1 MDSLS
6 FLKKPILSD
15 TAYLLLRDL
24 VRDRCGIYYGDHKRF
39 LFEQRIHSRIVQLG
53 LQDGEAYY
61 RYLLFHPRREAE
73 FLELFSVLTNNETY
87 FFREV
92 ASLKALIGLL
102 LEEWAPRF
110 PLRILSAGC
119 SSGEELATLAILLY
133 EAGVDLN
140 RTELWGLDLDPRM
153 IELAQSGLYRSRSFR
168 DTPPEALIRYFQP
181 EGEERKLKG
190 LIHRHLH
197 FRWGNLV
204 DPRTLVFPHPFDA
217 VLCRNVLIY
226 FDEDTTRKVIQHLH
240 SLVRRKGILVI
251 GLAESIAHIPFYFEP
266 FRRDG
271 VILYRREE
279 EE

>member
-6 FLKKPILSD
+6 SIKKPLFSD
-15 TAYLLLRDL
+15 TAFHLLRDL
-24 VRDRCGIYYGDHKRF
+24 VRTRCGIFYSDNKRF
-39 LFEQRIHSRIVQLG
+39 LFEQRLNTRIVQLG
-53 LQDGEAYY
+53 LHDGEAYY
-61 RYLLFHPRREAE
+61 RYLLFHPRREE
-73 FLELFSVLTNNETY
+73 ELLSLYSVLTNNETY

-92 ASLKALIGLL
+92 ASLKALVHLI
-102 LEEWAPRF
+102 LEEWDHRF
-110 PLRILSAGC
+110 PLRVLSAGC

-133 EAGVDLN
+133 EAGIDLD
-140 RTELWGLDLDPRM
+140 RAELWGVDLDPRM

-204 DPRTLVFPHPFDA
+204 DPRTLVFPNLFD
-217 VLCRNVLIY
+217 VILCRNVLIY
-226 FDEDTTRKVIQHLH
+226 FDDDTTKKVIQHLH
-240 SLVRRKGILVI
+240 SLMKNEALLVI
-251 GLAESIAHIPFYFEP
+251 GLAESIAHIPFYFDP
-266 FRRDG
+266 FRHQD

-279 EE
+279 EG